1 MKWCA
6 AGTIHWIDA
15 RSRVQPPHG
24 HLAMHDA
31 RPFFGWHLPVPSR
44 LWHSK
49 ATELLR
55 GAQQQLQ
62 SAKAPGPCYQ
72 FDIIAPT
79 WSKWLAVLSCP
90 CPAARCRGVS
100 PSSPTPAQR
109 NLPAPK
115 QTKQTNYGTLCDS
128 PPGEREVALNQK
140 RFQVASKDR
149 WAAHAPGSKITA

>member
-100 PSSPTPAQR
+100 PSSPTQVGSSCSR
-109 NLPAPK
+109 LEDNCVTSPK
-115 QTKQTNYGTLCDS
+115 
-128 PPGEREVALNQK
+128 RAALRMAWLQSS
-140 RFQVASKDR
+140 ACP
-149 WAAHAPGSKITA
+149 WAAHATRTEVP